1 MSSGMPD
8 ASMSLVEEL
17 SIVLDEFMRGMCV
30 IRSLK
35 VKHKGH
41 EIYTGSGF

>member
-1 MSSGMPD
+1 MSSGTLD

-17 SIVLDEFMRGMCV
+17 SIVLDEFMRGMHV

-35 VKHKGH
+35 VKHKEH
-41 EIYTGSGF
+41 EIYTGSSF